1 MWEFKIE
8 WAEQQ
13 NVNKYIDKGFAWSK
27 NGQLTRNEGDWT
39 CVCEFHNS
47 MNNTICGGKGVLGC
61 KLPWYRAV
69 MEKAGIIIRIE
80 GEMPCPKCHERGQIA
95 YQQTCVQCNS
105 TMCHSCK
112 NESEGIKGQGWP
124 VTNMCMTCVNQI
136 RTQNEEMEAYQRK
149 QRELLADAI
158 MCQEIEQKDQLGLS
172 GSMSIQSLGRGER
185 MEPEDLSAAWSGA
198 DQDEGVEYVDVA
210 FDAN

>member
-1 MWEFKIE
+1 
-8 WAEQQ
+8 
-13 NVNKYIDKGFAWSK
+13 
-27 NGQLTRNEGDWT
+27 
-39 CVCEFHNS
+39 
-47 MNNTICGGKGVLGC
+47 
-61 KLPWYRAV
+61 
-69 MEKAGIIIRIE
+69 
-80 GEMPCPKCHERGQIA
+80 
-95 YQQTCVQCNS
+95 
-105 TMCHSCK
+105 MCL
-112 NESEGIKGQGWP
+112 
-124 VTNMCMTCVNQI
+124 TCVNQI

-198 DQDEGVEYVDVA
+198 DQDEGVEYVDVV